1 MSEVS
6 GWSVSGPEVL
16 QNLSSAGCQNVA
28 FNFFMGL
35 ILVRDPNARGHS
47 DGGFASFVLL
57 IYGEI
62 EFQIELFRHI
72 PTYPRGAFNVCPD
85 YYCEHQE

>member
-1 MSEVS
+1 MGETEGKDRPEQRGAFVVRLIVRSIWLERVRARSYSESIFSRV
-6 GWSVSGPEVL
+6 PY
-16 QNLSSAGCQNVA
+16 AT

-62 EFQIELFRHI
+62 
-72 PTYPRGAFNVCPD
+72 
-85 YYCEHQE
+85 